1 MKCHLGCLGT
11 PWNPMGI
18 LGTPWDPME
27 SNSFML
33 VPVILSLFA
42 KKKWTSDLL
51 GPLRVFWTPWDP
63 FGPLRTPQDT
73 IKLKKLL
80 DL

>member
-51 GPLRVFWTPWDP
+51 GPFESLLDP
-63 FGPLRTPQDT
+63 FGSFRTPQNSSGHHNT
-73 IKLKKLL
+73 QKTA
-80 DL
+80 